1 MEGERRQSA
10 SSGGSR
16 RVDAFE
22 KFLHKTFL
30 GQKRF
35 SVEGNDMVVPMLN
48 RVIRSAADVGTPVA
62 IWAWPIAAGSTC
74 SRT

>member
-1 MEGERRQSA
+1 MDGESA
-10 SSGGSR
+10 KR
-16 RVDAFE
+16 LLERLTRVDAFE

-48 RVIRSAADVGTPVA
+48 RIIRSAADVGTPVVTLGMA
-62 IWAWPIAAGSTC
+62 HRGGST
-74 SRT
+74 SWRT

>member
-1 MEGERRQSA
+1 M
-10 SSGGSR
+10 
-16 RVDAFE
+16 DTFE

-48 RVIRSAADVGTPVA
+48 
-62 IWAWPIAAGSTC
+62 
-74 SRT
+74 